1 MTTIYGIKNCD
12 TMKKAFKWLNDHGVD
27 YEFHDYKKGGLDE
40 KRLKAWIK
48 QLGWEAL
55 VNRRGLTWRK
65 LPEMDREGVDEARA
79 IRLMLASP
87 SLIKRPVLDTGKVLR
102 VGFKPE
108 EYQALFK

>member
-12 TMKKAFKWLNDHGVD
+12 TMKKAFKWLDAHGVD
-27 YEFHDYKKGGLDE
+27 YEFHDFKKAGLDE
-40 KRLKAWIK
+40 KRLKAWVK

-65 LPEMDREGVDEARA
+65 LPEAEREDVNAAKA
-79 IRLMLASP
+79 IALMLAKP
-87 SLIKRPVLDTGKVLR
+87 SLVKRPVLDTGKTLQ

-108 EYQALFK
+108 EYEALFK